1 MLTSYI
7 ELYYKQVTV
16 FTSVSQQI
24 PTASSN
30 TVTITPSNAN
40 INAVTTHTNT
50 FTSTA
55 NSIAVTY

>member
-16 FTSVSQQI
+16 LTSVTQQI
-24 PTASSN
+24 PAATLN
-30 TVTITPSNAN
+30 TVTITPSNTN

>member
-30 TVTITPSNAN
+30 TVIITPSNAN
-40 INAVTTHTNT
+40 INAGTTHTNT